1 MLIQNLQSCPYRA
14 PATGWW
20 GEPSPQLEAWTPP
33 FQRPAPRPDPGPA
46 LPYLGPAE
54 SAPPC
59 CTCPWLPTMSLAVLE
74 RQRGEEG
81 KAGRRGRVGGN
92 GRARESPGLPTQ
104 LWEPGSSSRPP
115 LRQRAGQSE
124 AQWTDG

>member
-14 PATGWW
+14 PATGSW

-33 FQRPAPRPDPGPA
+33 FQRPAPRPDPSPA

-74 RQRGEEG
+74 RQRGREGRKEG
-81 KAGRRGRVGGN
+81 KGG
-92 GRARESPGLPTQ
+92 
-104 LWEPGSSSRPP
+104 
-115 LRQRAGQSE
+115 RQREGSREPWPPHPALG
-124 AQWTDG
+124 AWLLLTATP